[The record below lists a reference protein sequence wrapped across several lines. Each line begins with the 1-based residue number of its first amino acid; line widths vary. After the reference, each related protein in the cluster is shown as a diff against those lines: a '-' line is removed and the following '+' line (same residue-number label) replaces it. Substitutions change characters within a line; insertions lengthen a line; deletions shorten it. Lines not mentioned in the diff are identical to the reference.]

1 MKKELILKI
10 MDEKIK
16 LGQNLERTFQYIC
29 YVENKLTINEKG
41 SGD

>member
-1 MKKELILKI
+1 MCLNGKGSEN
-10 MDEKIK
+10 EKIK
-16 LGQNLERTFQYIC
+16 LFQDFERTFQYLC